1 MSTEADP
8 QATAVKEQEDTPK
21 QDGAQNSFKSL
32 QEAQTYHQIAAAHI
46 DKLSDLNAQLPKLL
60 TYFAAAISQ
69 LTNNPIEVP
78 ASKDQ
83 PDSAEIRQKAVFQ
96 MTMFVAACVNE
107 IREILVDQIN
117 DLERYG
123 VIPAKHPKYTKQGP
137 GPVAVDPE
145 ASVKNG
151 GYGDFDVGVLNARAA
166 SGHIGGDDVLERVK
180 AMVEDLMK
188 RTRTETEAK
197 GDEMAVD

>member
-1 MSTEADP
+1 MSPEADQ
-8 QATAVKEQEDTPK
+8 QATAVKEQENTPK
-21 QDGAQNSFKSL
+21 QDGAQKSSKSP

-96 MTMFVAACVNE
+96 MTVFVGE
-107 IREILVDQIN
+107 SIRLIREVLVDQIN

-137 GPVAVDPE
+137 GPVTVDPE

-188 RTRTETEAK
+188 GTETEAN

>member
-1 MSTEADP
+1 MSSEANQ
-8 QATAVKEQEDTPK
+8 QAQTLKEQENAPK
-21 QDGAQNSFKSL
+21 PDGTHTAAGSPS
-32 QEAQTYHQIAAAHI
+32 EAQTYHQIAATHI
-46 DKLSDLNAQLPKLL
+46 DTLSKLNEQLPKLL
-60 TYFAAAISQ
+60 TYFAAVISQ

-78 ASKDQ
+78 ATKDQ
-83 PDSAEIRQKAVFQ
+83 PDSAEMRQKAVFQ
-96 MTMFVAACVNE
+96 MTAYVGAGIKQ
-107 IREILVDQIN
+107 IREVLVDQIN

-123 VIPAKHPKYTKQGP
+123 VIPAKHSKYTKQGP
-137 GPVAVDPE
+137 GPATVDPE

-166 SGHIGGDDVLERVK
+166 SRHIGGDDVLDRVK

-188 RTRTETEAK
+188 RTEAEAK